1 MRDPLTPGGSWRLP
15 VSANPHVGSLAIH
28 SAPDTRRPSP
38 PPRGQDPITTAVT
51 SHAIDAPSSTTLVA
65 LGKQALNDLRGIC
78 QDTRARIR
86 APAPDRLRTGSQ
98 KTPPAQERTPFNG
111 PHDYALRRPVA
122 PLSQLAYLRWNARPG
137 GQTCRA
143 QHCSSGWKEG
153 KYAKPR
159 KASPKYGGIS
169 IHLLSYLTNP
179 GRNLGVSGRA
189 RRQIRAQA
197 TASFGYHRNRFSSC
211 VPQYL
216 PRKGEDVETKRVTT
230 PFMYPED
237 SAPEASSTHAG

>member
-1 MRDPLTPGGSWRLP
+1 MRSTPRLTRAGPARPLGGRILSLLQSRHTQSMPLRLPHWSLWVSKPSMTSAASARTPGPAS
-15 VSANPHVGSLAIH
+15 V
-28 SAPDTRRPSP
+28 RPP
-38 PPRGQDPITTAVT
+38 Q
-51 SHAIDAPSSTTLVA
+51 
-65 LGKQALNDLRGIC
+65 
-78 QDTRARIR
+78 
-86 APAPDRLRTGSQ
+86 TGFG
-98 KTPPAQERTPFNG
+98 TGPERTPFNG

-216 PRKGEDVETKRVTT
+216 PREGGRR
-230 PFMYPED
+230 
-237 SAPEASSTHAG
+237 